1 MSAPPDAPKAHPPA
15 PITALHPYAW
25 TAAVSDVPAV
35 NPLDAQGIPT
45 PDAEVLALSA
55 DVAFGESAPDALS
68 MRFTGVPARH
78 AQALAQRVLWS
89 LWPGVEGFVRPAD
102 APTRTRDDADRLA
115 LDSGA
120 ALDMDERDRLLA
132 RIDDLTNELIT
143 ERAEHARTLDATI
156 AEVRQ
161 QGADAVE
168 LERAELAH
176 VRTQLDAA
184 RTAALNAEGAADKA
198 RVTVRDAEKARKDA
212 EARAT
217 AHEATIA
224 RLQDEAEVA
233 QAAYRDNLAG
243 LQETQGRA
251 LDAARA
257 RAAEAEREARE
268 ARAAHVQLAAE
279 YEALKADAEALRVE
293 LAQWKARALD
303 AERGATAPSGVN
315 ADAEAAIV
323 ARVAAEVAAEWSAR
337 LDAERN
343 RREAAE
349 AATRTLRGLL
359 DATTPPS
366 PPPAPFAPAAVFPGG
381 LPAAVP
387 LAPRGMPLPAVQ
399 HAPPMPP
406 PAPRPAPFA
415 PPVQPAPEAVA
426 PDAAPVAAP
435 TPAPTSSAPVPIP
448 PPVVQPAAPEAP
460 PAPVPPAPAP
470 VPLVPPVIAPGLEPL
485 PATGADAA
493 LYALGMTPD
502 TVLTRVGEDAR
513 TRKHFHEVVR
523 VVVEAV
529 RPQRPSYDFDALL
542 ADLGRVQALTA
553 PDGRA
558 LVPALS
564 RVAPAALRERL
575 ASVVAHHTD
584 IGIALPRE

>member
-89 LWPGVEGFVRPAD
+89 LWPGVDGFVRPAD
-102 APTRTRDDADRLA
+102 APAHPRNDADRLA

-176 VRTQLDAA
+176 VRGQLDAA
-184 RTAALNAEGAADKA
+184 RTAALNAEGTADKA
-198 RVTVRDAEKARKDA
+198 RVAAREAEKARKDA

-399 HAPPMPP
+399 HAP
-406 PAPRPAPFA
+406 APRPAPFA
-415 PPVQPAPEAVA
+415 PPVQPVVQPVVQPAPEAVA
-426 PDAAPVAAP
+426 PDAAPVDVPVP
-435 TPAPTSSAPVPIP
+435 TPP
-448 PPVVQPAAPEAP
+448 PGVQPAAPEAP
-460 PAPVPPAPAP
+460 PAPVPPVSP
-470 VPLVPPVIAPGLEPL
+470 VPPVIAPGLEPL

-529 RPQRPSYDFDALL
+529 RPQRPAYDFDALL

>member
-25 TAAVSDVPAV
+25 TAAVSEVPAV

-89 LWPGVEGFVRPAD
+89 LWPGVDGFVRPAD
-102 APTRTRDDADRLA
+102 APAHPRNDADRLA

-120 ALDMDERDRLLA
+120 ALDMDELDRLLA

-176 VRTQLDAA
+176 VRGQLDAA

-198 RVTVRDAEKARKDA
+198 RVTVREAEKARKEA

-217 AHEATIA
+217 AREATIA

-381 LPAAVP
+381 LPAAAVP

-399 HAPPMPP
+399 HAPPVSP

-415 PPVQPAPEAVA
+415 PPVQPVVQSVPEAVA
-426 PDAAPVAAP
+426 PVAV
-435 TPAPTSSAPVPIP
+435 PAPAPASTSSAPVPTP
-448 PPVVQPAAPEAP
+448 PPGVQPAAPEAL
-460 PAPVPPAPAP
+460 PAPVPP
-470 VPLVPPVIAPGLEPL
+470 VLPVIAPGLEPL

>member
-25 TAAVSDVPAV
+25 TAAVSEVPAV

-89 LWPGVEGFVRPAD
+89 LWPGVDGFVRPAD
-102 APTRTRDDADRLA
+102 APAHPRNDADRLA

-120 ALDMDERDRLLA
+120 ALDMDELDRLLA

-176 VRTQLDAA
+176 VRGQLDAA

-198 RVTVRDAEKARKDA
+198 RVTVREAEKARKEA

-399 HAPPMPP
+399 HAP
-406 PAPRPAPFA
+406 APRPAPFA
-415 PPVQPAPEAVA
+415 PPVQPVVQPAPEAVA
-426 PDAAPVAAP
+426 PDAAPVDVPVP
-435 TPAPTSSAPVPIP
+435 TPS
-448 PPVVQPAAPEAP
+448 PVVQPAAPEAP
-460 PAPVPPAPAP
+460 PAPVPPVSP
-470 VPLVPPVIAPGLEPL
+470 VPPVIAPGLEPL

-493 LYALGMTPD
+493 LYALGVTPD

-529 RPQRPSYDFDALL
+529 RPQRPAYDFDALL
-542 ADLGRVQALTA
+542 ADLGRVQALMA